1 MINVEV
7 ATYQSQLDNQAK
19 DVRAI
24 FCTFATLLGAAI
36 VTTVFTDWWY
46 VTFIFLVVALAMLVP
61 LADYYHKW
69 QHNLRSL
76 YEATRN
82 IRTAHLDL
90 M

>member
-19 DVRAI
+19 DVRALFI
-24 FCTFATLLGAAI
+24 TFAVLLGAAI
-36 VTTVFTDWWY
+36 ITTVFTNWWY
-46 VTFIFLVVALAMLVP
+46 ITFIILAVALAMLVP

-69 QHNLRSL
+69 QHNLRAL